1 MRHQRELNS
10 NTKPDTIYNLI
21 LSLSFYKLYIWKLF
35 LNANVKCNVKCNGRF
50 HISNTCIQTNRE
62 KSVKKRAPVVN
73 NEMPWTCL
81 EKVEPFF
88 TWMYQILFDMW
99 TIENVRKFSKFV
111 SFFFVDV
118 VKNSIW
124 ILQLNTNPVGNG
136 KKTIPNNSSS
146 TMFSSWK
153 DFCLF
158 DLVLNVSFT

>member
-111 SFFFVDV
+111 SFFLCWCCEKFNLNTSIEHKSCGKWQKKKQFPTIRAAQCFQVERIFVC
-118 VKNSIW
+118 SIW
-124 ILQLNTNPVGNG
+124 
-136 KKTIPNNSSS
+136 S
-146 TMFSSWK
+146 
-153 DFCLF
+153 
-158 DLVLNVSFT
+158 